1 MSYDEFGT
9 ARRPLRIAVLVK
21 QVPQFED
28 MAFGPTAPAARRHR
42 ARDESLLPPSGGQ
55 GDRARPVERRA
66 CTVLTLGP
74 PSAEDCLREA
84 VAWGADDGVL
94 ITDPAF
100 AGSDTLATAR
110 TLAAALG
117 REGPFD
123 LILMGR
129 NSVDSDTGQVAPSS
143 PRCSGSRF
151 SSGPSP
157 SRPTVI
163 GCVLVRAG
171 RRLARRRGAASR
183 GGQLRGAPLRPVQ
196 GRPGRTRCGRPG
208 SAADDQ
214 RGDARRGALG
224 RGRKPDERR

>member
-28 MAFGPTAPAARRHR
+28 MAFGPNGRLQ
-42 ARDESLLPPSGGQ
+42 RDGIALEMNPLLPPSGGQ
-55 GDRARPVERRA
+55 GDRARPVERGA

-100 AGSDTLATAR
+100 ARSDTLATAR

-117 REGPFD
+117 REGP
-123 LILMGR
+123 
-129 NSVDSDTGQVAPSS
+129 ST
-143 PRCSGSRF
+143 
-151 SSGPSP
+151 
-157 SRPTVI
+157 
-163 GCVLVRAG
+163 
-171 RRLARRRGAASR
+171 
-183 GGQLRGAPLRPVQ
+183 
-196 GRPGRTRCGRPG
+196 
-208 SAADDQ
+208 
-214 RGDARRGALG
+214 
-224 RGRKPDERR
+224 